1 MLFCCGILVLS
12 KGTKT
17 KQNKTKEKRK
27 TKMFE
32 IYVKK
37 TPISEWQYI
46 GKVNTQEHANAIFN
60 KANAKGYY
68 CKVVAKG

>member
-1 MLFCCGILVLS
+1 
-12 KGTKT
+12 
-17 KQNKTKEKRK
+17 
-27 TKMFE
+27 MFE

-46 GKVNTQEHANAIFN
+46 GKVNTQDHANAVYN

-68 CKVVAKG
+68 CKVVAKD